1 MFGASIQDS
10 GSKSGLDDEQVRWR
24 GNRLQSSWVGNL
36 DAQACGV
43 LVVVPA
49 APTKKSASLLP
60 PGVPCRRRDLSTYF
74 DTGEIPLMN

>member
-1 MFGASIQDS
+1 MFRASIQDS
-10 GSKSGLDDEQVRWR
+10 GSKSGLDDEHVRWR

-49 APTKKSASLLP
+49 APTKKSASDQKV
-60 PGVPCRRRDLSTYF
+60 GVVAR
-74 DTGEIPLMN
+74 TGGTMS